1 MIDAAQHNRLQ
12 YTDGAERLKE
22 VDENA
27 SSVSWHGGSY
37 GISGQPTLQT
47 MYAYDPLDD
56 LTSVS
61 QSGQSRTFTYDSIK
75 RLVQSTNPENGTL

>member
-1 MIDAAQHNRLQ
+1 LVIDAAQHNRLQ

-37 GISGQPTLQT
+37 GISGPTLQT
-47 MYAYDPLDD
+47 IYAYDPLDD

>member
-1 MIDAAQHNRLQ
+1 VIDAAQHNRLQ
-12 YTDGAERLKE
+12 YNDGAGRLKE

-27 SSVSWHGGSY
+27 TSVTWRGGSY
-37 GISGQPTLQT
+37 GVSGATLQT